1 VFLEV
6 QTLIPLLSLTAT
18 NFVVFFK
25 LLDTKFNEDFK
36 NVLKT
41 VIFSL

>member
-1 VFLEV
+1 VFIAV
-6 QTLIPLLSLTAT
+6 QTLIPLFSLTAT

-25 LLDTKFNEDFK
+25 LLDRKFNEDFK

-41 VIFSL
+41 DIFSF